1 MICRGLTREQSNAL
15 YLDVMHDNDAQAQR
29 RLCQGDLFYL
39 LTVAMNRK
47 DINKDWLYERC
58 REVEAEPDFML
69 DLWAREHYKAL
80 DVSTPVWT
88 TRGWKAHGDLQPGDT
103 VFSPKGEPVS
113 VMANT
118 GAKVGADCYSVGGV
132 VAAGDHRWPAQ
143 IKRRPRRPGGRAV
156 VYETRQVA
164 TREAGSFRLPV
175 IRPLAGPDLDLPV
188 SPYVLGVW
196 LGDGATGGTRIT
208 AGTDDADEMERLLRN
223 EGIEVRRR
231 SHPNSVSLRLG
242 NGVRGD
248 SRSSEFTRALRGL
261 GVYGKKSIP
270 VQFFFASPQQ
280 RLALLQGLMD
290 TDGSVNSRG
299 TATFVNTNEALVDG
313 VLFLAR
319 SLGMRASKRRY
330 QGFWQVSFQAY
341 RGDFCPFRMQR
352 KRDRCKTGAP
362 NMRTYA
368 PTPATTRPVN
378 CIQVEGGEYLAGE
391 DLLPTCYSTIITYG
405 KSIQDIL
412 DDPEVTIGLFSFN
425 RPIAKAFLGQ
435 IKVELE
441 SNDYLKALFP
451 DILWAQPQREA
462 PSWSLDGGIT
472 VKRKTNPKEKTVEA
486 WGLVDGQ
493 PTSKHY
499 GILVYDDVVTRESV
513 TTPEQIAKV
522 TEAWA
527 LSLNLGSHGGR
538 RRYIGTRY
546 HFSDTYKT
554 MMDRQAARPRIYP
567 ATDDGTDTGKPV
579 FLTAESLR
587 EKRREMGPYVF
598 GCQMLQ
604 DPKADKAQG
613 FEMAWIRHYD
623 CIERV
628 PNDWNVYL
636 ICDPASAKKK
646 DSDYSVFAVI
656 GMAPDKHY
664 RLLEGIR
671 DRMNLTERCKTLF
684 RLQRKWRPNKVGYE
698 KYGMQADIEHIQF
711 VQAQE
716 NYLFPII
723 ELGGQMPKTD
733 RIRRLVPIFEQG
745 RFLLP
750 WRCLYLDYERQT
762 RDFVYEFIHDEYL
775 AFPVAGHDDMLDCI
789 SRIEDPD
796 FGAVWPEA
804 QASGREEQ
812 SNGRAKTDYDVLGV

>member
-47 DINKDWLYERC
+47 DINRDWLYERC

-69 DLWAREHYKAL
+69 DLWAREHYK
-80 DVSTPVWT
+80 
-88 TRGWKAHGDLQPGDT
+88 
-103 VFSPKGEPVS
+103 
-113 VMANT
+113 
-118 GAKVGADCYSVGGV
+118 
-132 VAAGDHRWPAQ
+132 
-143 IKRRPRRPGGRAV
+143 
-156 VYETRQVA
+156 
-164 TREAGSFRLPV
+164 
-175 IRPLAGPDLDLPV
+175 
-188 SPYVLGVW
+188 
-196 LGDGATGGTRIT
+196 
-208 AGTDDADEMERLLRN
+208 
-223 EGIEVRRR
+223 
-231 SHPNSVSLRLG
+231 
-242 NGVRGD
+242 
-248 SRSSEFTRALRGL
+248 
-261 GVYGKKSIP
+261 
-270 VQFFFASPQQ
+270 
-280 RLALLQGLMD
+280 
-290 TDGSVNSRG
+290 
-299 TATFVNTNEALVDG
+299 
-313 VLFLAR
+313 
-319 SLGMRASKRRY
+319 
-330 QGFWQVSFQAY
+330 
-341 RGDFCPFRMQR
+341 
-352 KRDRCKTGAP
+352 
-362 NMRTYA
+362 
-368 PTPATTRPVN
+368 
-378 CIQVEGGEYLAGE
+378 
-391 DLLPTCYSTIITYG
+391 STIITYG

-567 ATDDGTDTGKPV
+567 ATDDGTDAGKPV

-613 FEMAWIRHYD
+613 FELAWIRHYD
-623 CIERV
+623 RIERV

-646 DSDYSVFAVI
+646 DSDYTVFAVI

-698 KYGMQADIEHIQF
+698 KYGMQADIEHIQY
-711 VQAQE
+711 VQRQE

-762 RDFVYEFIHDEYL
+762 RDFIYEFIHDEYL
-775 AFPVAGHDDMLDCI
+775 AFPVASHDDMLDCI

-804 QASGREEQ
+804 QAAGREEQ